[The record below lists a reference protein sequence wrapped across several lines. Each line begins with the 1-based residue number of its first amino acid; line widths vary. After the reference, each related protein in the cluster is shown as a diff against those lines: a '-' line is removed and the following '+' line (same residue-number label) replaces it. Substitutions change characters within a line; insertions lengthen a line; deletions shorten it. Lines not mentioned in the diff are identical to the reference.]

1 MWHAAPHIERHVSW
15 GWRKLYLPWLRIQR
29 IPLYIQNLKT
39 ENTNNLVVF
48 TQDIFAE
55 IYSLRNA
62 DYYRGRWTV
71 NICPWK
77 GEIAAWKQSPWNLLR
92 CHDLRH
98 TTKIPSQKDC
108 CLKTSLGGSFAM
120 QRVGNLTRLRKG
132 WTDRALQTNFVFGLV
147 CLLTLEK

>member
-1 MWHAAPHIERHVSW
+1 MYNHLLRRCPQIKFAPF
-15 GWRKLYLPWLRIQR
+15 PN
-29 IPLYIQNLKT
+29 IQNLKT

-55 IYSLRNA
+55 IYSLWNA
-62 DYYRGRWTV
+62 DYYRGRWIV

-77 GEIAAWKQSPWNLLR
+77 GEIAAWKQSPWKLLR

-98 TTKIPSQKDC
+98 TTKIPSQRDC

-120 QRVGNLTRLRKG
+120 QSVGNLTRLRKG